1 MDVSVIIPVYNVEDY
16 LDQCLTSVEQNNEVA
31 LEIIAVND
39 GSTDGSLAIMQD
51 HAARDPRIRVIDKE
65 NQGYGASVNRGIAE
79 STGEYIAIVEPDDF
93 VKPHM
98 YDRLIAF
105 ARTFAEKPDVV
116 KSAYWRIQDPDTP
129 DELFCRNTYYKRIHV
144 RKQPFTLKDA
154 PRLIQHHP
162 SIWTALYLR
171 SFLDEFGI
179 RLVECPGAGWVD
191 NPFMIDT
198 LARARRIVYTDECFY
213 CYRDRRPG
221 ASSCGDTAD
230 IALTRW
236 NDMRDIL
243 DALGE
248 HDKGIEAALDRM
260 GMRHCGLAIGRG
272 HLEEPEMRERIVAT
286 MRRMDP
292 DVIAQMDCLTNAA
305 KERYFRLTGYEPRPF
320 SSWPHLWYLVRE
332 FFYTWRVNGLRYALS
347 RLGVLKGR
355 KGSA

>member
-1 MDVSVIIPVYNVEDY
+1 MDVSVIIPIYNVGEY
-16 LDQCLTSVEQNNEVA
+16 LDQCLTSVEQNDAVSM
-31 LEIIAVND
+31 EIICVND
-39 GSTDGSLAIMQD
+39 GSTDGSLAIMRE
-51 HAARDPRIRVIDKE
+51 HEARDPRVRVIDKE

-79 STGEYIAIVEPDDF
+79 STGEYVAIVEPDDF

-105 ARTFAEKPDVV
+105 ARSFDEKPDVV

-129 DELFCRNTYYKRIHV
+129 NELFCRNTFYKRI
-144 RKQPFTLKDA
+144 RPKKQPFTLKDA
-154 PRLIQHHP
+154 PALIQYHP

-179 RLVECPGAGWVD
+179 RLIECPGAGWVD

-198 LARARRIVYTDECFY
+198 LARARRIVYTDDCFY

-221 ASSCGDTAD
+221 ASTSGDKSE
-230 IALTRW
+230 IALIRW

-243 DALGE
+243 DNLDE
-248 HDKGIEAALDRM
+248 HDKGVEAALDRM

-272 HLEEPEMRERIVAT
+272 HLEDQRMRDLIIST
-286 MRRMDP
+286 MRRMNP
-292 DVIAQMDCLTNAA
+292 DIIAGMDCLSASA
-305 KERYFRLTGYEPRPF
+305 KKRYFKLTGYDERPF
-320 SSWPHLWYLVRE
+320 SSGAYYLYLIRE
-332 FFYTWRVNGLRYALS
+332 FLYTLHTMGLRYALS
-347 RLGVLKGR
+347 RIGVLKGR

>member
-16 LDQCLTSVEQNNEVA
+16 LNQCLTSVEQNNEVS

-39 GSTDGSLAIMQD
+39 GSTDGSLAIMQA
-51 HAARDPRIRVIDKE
+51 HAARDSRIRVIDKE

-213 CYRDRRPG
+213 CYRDRVPGRAPAVTRPTSHSRVG
-221 ASSCGDTAD
+221 TTCATFSMRSVSTTRASRPRSTVWACAIAAWLSGVDT
-230 IALTRW
+230 LRS
-236 NDMRDIL
+236 
-243 DALGE
+243 
-248 HDKGIEAALDRM
+248 
-260 GMRHCGLAIGRG
+260 
-272 HLEEPEMRERIVAT
+272 
-286 MRRMDP
+286 
-292 DVIAQMDCLTNAA
+292 
-305 KERYFRLTGYEPRPF
+305 PRCA
-320 SSWPHLWYLVRE
+320 SASWLPCAGWIPM
-332 FFYTWRVNGLRYALS
+332 
-347 RLGVLKGR
+347 
-355 KGSA
+355 

>member
-16 LDQCLTSVEQNNEVA
+16 LDQCLTSVEQNNEVS

-39 GSTDGSLAIMQD
+39 GSTDGSLAIMQE

-98 YDRLIAF
+98 YDRLMAF

-171 SFLDEFGI
+171 SFLDEFGALAAI
-179 RLVECPGAGWVD
+179 RPTSPSRAGTTCATFSMHSVSTTRASRPHSTVWACAIAAWPSGVGTLRSPRCASASWPPCAGW
-191 NPFMIDT
+191 T
-198 LARARRIVYTDECFY
+198 
-213 CYRDRRPG
+213 
-221 ASSCGDTAD
+221 
-230 IALTRW
+230 
-236 NDMRDIL
+236 
-243 DALGE
+243 
-248 HDKGIEAALDRM
+248 
-260 GMRHCGLAIGRG
+260 
-272 HLEEPEMRERIVAT
+272 
-286 MRRMDP
+286 
-292 DVIAQMDCLTNAA
+292 QM
-305 KERYFRLTGYEPRPF
+305 
-320 SSWPHLWYLVRE
+320 
-332 FFYTWRVNGLRYALS
+332 
-347 RLGVLKGR
+347 
-355 KGSA
+355 